1 MLICAGV
8 RNQVTKFVVEA
19 SLKKRLAEA

>member
-19 SLKKRLAEA
+19 SLKERLAEA